1 MWCYESKRNT
11 LVGKAGNGR
20 VRMVREVS
28 PKRREKPSQGRSYDR
43 KSRCLS
49 EPTVVQRIGEF
60 SSKSVS
66 CFPTASSTESV
77 FFLLPSFRLLQK
89 DSSLRKRWLCDKSQS
104 PNWICDD
111 RTDSNGIGV
120 SPRAVLCNHTPPVSL
135 CRICLLCWYVVSCS
149 CVVCEG
155 KNLLSGL
162 DDGRTRLNG

>member
-1 MWCYESKRNT
+1 MSRSATRWLAKREMD
-11 LVGKAGNGR
+11 VFVWFERFRRKGGR
-20 VRMVREVS
+20 NPHKGEVMIARVDVCRNQQLSRE
-28 PKRREKPSQGRSYDR
+28 
-43 KSRCLS
+43 
-49 EPTVVQRIGEF
+49 
-60 SSKSVS
+60 SVS
-66 CFPTASSTESV
+66 SPARVFPVFRPQVPPSPF